1 MAQINLKKLIT
12 KNDTSSVVAGIVNAL
27 DTCMDIQDTNGVLL
41 VSFDGGSSSYKS
53 GETKNSALSCRY
65 PVELAGEV
73 IGWVAGDT
81 KASSVASLLT
91 FMANREREKKAL
103 IIDTLDKYKEL
114 TLLYD
119 IADKIAVC
127 LELKDVARVAID
139 EAKRLIKN
147 VQNAS
152 VMLLKQDVLEIVAA
166 SGMEYAP
173 KIRLKPG
180 EGIAGIVLSTGKA
193 EIVND
198 VARDARFAQGNYR
211 ASSLLC
217 VPLKVKDRV
226 IGVFNVSNDSPI
238 VYTSVEM
245 KLLSILSSQVASAIE
260 NAVLHENRLLEERMK
275 TYLHRYVAPQIVN
288 NILGDD
294 KECFSLNPVKKDIAI
309 LFSDIRN
316 FSSTCEKL
324 MPEETVAYL
333 NEYFT
338 HMVEII
344 FDHNGTVNK
353 FVGDMIVAI
362 FGAPSSCEDN
372 KKQAVKTAV
381 MMQRCLLGTSNA
393 WIRDNFNT
401 GIGISAGEVVVGNIG
416 SPQHMDYTA
425 IGDEVNIAE
434 RLQAIARGKQILVDR
449 TIYEATNGAFEFKE
463 LGSFAVKGKKKKV
476 DIFEVVY

>member
-1 MAQINLKKLIT
+1 MAQIHLKKLIT
-12 KNDTSSVVAGIVNAL
+12 KNDTSSVIADVAGSL
-27 DTCMDIQDTNGVLL
+27 DTRMDIQDANGVPLI
-41 VSFDGGSSSYKS
+41 SFDCANPSCKS
-53 GETKNSALSCRY
+53 GETKNSVMPHRF

-91 FMANREREKKAL
+91 FMAHRELEQKAL
-103 IIDTLDKYKEL
+103 IHDTLDKYKEL

-127 LELKDVARVAID
+127 LELKDIARVAID

-147 VQNAS
+147 AQNAS
-152 VMLLKQDVLEIVAA
+152 VMLLKNGTLEIVAA
-166 SGMEYAP
+166 SGIEYTQ

-198 VARDARFAQGNYR
+198 VARDTRFAQGNYR
-211 ASSLLC
+211 VSSLLC
-217 VPLKVKDRV
+217 APLKVKDRV
-226 IGVFNVSNDSPI
+226 IGVCNISNNSPV
-238 VYTSVEM
+238 VYTAGEM
-245 KLLSILSSQVASAIE
+245 KLLCILASQVASAIE
-260 NAVLHENRLLEERMK
+260 NALLHENRLREEHAK
-275 TYLHRYVAPQIVN
+275 AYLQRYVAPQIVN
-288 NILGDD
+288 NIFGDD
-294 KECFSLNPVKKDIAI
+294 KECISLDPVKKDIAI
-309 LFSDIRN
+309 LFSDIRG

-324 MPEETVAYL
+324 TPEETVAYL

-338 HMVEII
+338 QMVEII
-344 FDHNGTVNK
+344 FNHNGTVNK

-362 FGAPSSCEDN
+362 FGAPTRCDDN
-372 KKQAVKTAV
+372 KKQAVKTAI
-381 MMQRCLLGTSNA
+381 MMQRRLSEIKNK

-434 RLQAIARGKQILVDR
+434 RLEALAQGKQILVDR
-449 TIYEATNGAFEFKE
+449 NVYEATKDAFEFKDM
-463 LGSFAVKGKKKKV
+463 GSFTVKGKKKKV
-476 DIFEVVY
+476 DVFEVVY

>member
-1 MAQINLKKLIT
+1 MAQINLQKFIT
-12 KNDTSSVVAGIVNAL
+12 KNDVSAAIASIANAL
-27 DTCMDIQDTNGVLL
+27 DTRMDIQNTHGVLL
-41 VSFDGGSSSYKS
+41 VSLNGGSPSYKS
-53 GETKNSALSCRY
+53 GETKYVALPHKY

-73 IGWVAGDT
+73 IGWVFGDT
-81 KASSVASLLT
+81 KASSMAALLT
-91 FMANREREKKAL
+91 FLSNRELEKKAL
-103 IIDTLDKYKEL
+103 IVDTLDKYKEL

-152 VMLLKQDVLEIVAA
+152 VMLLKNDELEIVAA
-166 SGMEYAP
+166 SGIEHTP

-180 EGIAGIVLSTGKA
+180 EGIAGMVLSTGKV

-198 VARDARFAQGNYR
+198 VAPDARYVQGTNR

-217 VPLKVKDRV
+217 APLKVKDRV
-226 IGVFNVSNDSPI
+226 IGVLNISNDAPV
-238 VYTSVEM
+238 VYTSGEM

-260 NAVLHENRLLEERMK
+260 NALLHENKLREERVK
-275 TYLHRYVAPQIVN
+275 TYLHRYVSPQIVN
-288 NILGDD
+288 NILGD
-294 KECFSLNPVKKDIAI
+294 KECISLNPVKKDIAI

-316 FSSTCEKL
+316 FSSTCENL

-338 HMVEII
+338 QMVEII
-344 FDHNGTVNK
+344 FNHNGTVNK

-362 FGAPSSCEDN
+362 FGAPSNCDNN
-372 KKQAVKTAV
+372 KKQAVKTAI
-381 MMQRCLLGTSNA
+381 MMQRCLLGINNE

-434 RLQAIARGKQILVDR
+434 RLEALAQGKQILVDR
-449 TIYEATNGAFEFKE
+449 NIYEATNDAFEFKE
-463 LGSFAVKGKKKKV
+463 LGSITVKGKKRKV
-476 DIFEVVY
+476 DVFEVVY

>member
-12 KNDTSSVVAGIVNAL
+12 RDDTASIITGLASTLGAR
-27 DTCMDIQDTNGVLL
+27 MDIQDTNGSRLISFNGGTPSPEPGGAKNIVLP
-41 VSFDGGSSSYKS
+41 
-53 GETKNSALSCRY
+53 CRH

-73 IGWVAGDT
+73 IGWVAGNT
-81 KASSVASLLT
+81 EASFMASFLT
-91 FMANREREKKAL
+91 FLANKEREKKAL
-103 IIDTLDKYKEL
+103 IVETLDKYKEL

-119 IADKIAVC
+119 IADKITVC

-147 VQNAS
+147 AQNAS
-152 VMLLKQDVLEIVAA
+152 VMLLKNDMLEIVAA
-166 SGMEYAP
+166 SGMEYTQ
-173 KIRLKPG
+173 KVQLKPG

-211 ASSLLC
+211 VSSLLC

-226 IGVFNVSNDSPI
+226 IGVCNISSDSPV
-238 VYTSVEM
+238 VYTSGEM
-245 KLLSILSSQVASAIE
+245 KLLSILASQVAPAIE
-260 NAVLHENRLLEERMK
+260 NALLHENRLREERAK
-275 TYLHRYVAPQIVN
+275 AYLHRYVSPQIVN
-288 NILGDD
+288 NIFSDD
-294 KECFSLNPVKKDIAI
+294 KECISLNPVKKDIAI

-338 HMVEII
+338 QMVEII
-344 FDHNGTVNK
+344 FSHNGTVNK

-362 FGAPSSCEDN
+362 FGAPTRCDDN
-372 KKQAVKTAV
+372 KSQAVTTAI
-381 MMQRCLLGTSNA
+381 MMQRRLSEIKNP

-425 IGDEVNIAE
+425 IGDEVNVAE
-434 RLQAIARGKQILVDR
+434 RLEALALGKQILVDR
-449 TIYEATNGAFEFKE
+449 NVYEATKETFEYKE
-463 LGSFAVKGKKKKV
+463 LGSFTVKGKKKKV
-476 DIFEVVY
+476 EVFEVIY

>member
-1 MAQINLKKLIT
+1 MAQITLQKFIT
-12 KNDTSSVVAGIVNAL
+12 KNDVSVAITGIAEALNAR
-27 DTCMDIQDTNGVLL
+27 MDIQGANGMLL
-41 VSFDGGSSSYKS
+41 ISFDSGNPSCKS
-53 GETKNSALSCRY
+53 GETKNIVLPCRY

-73 IGWVAGDT
+73 VGWVAGDT
-81 KASSVASLLT
+81 KASSMAALLT
-91 FMANREREKKAL
+91 FLINKELEKKAL
-103 IIDTLDKYKEL
+103 LVDTLDKYKEL

-119 IADKIAVC
+119 IADKISVC

-152 VMLLKQDVLEIVAA
+152 VMLLKNDVLEIVAA
-166 SGMEYAP
+166 SGIEYTS
-173 KIRLKPG
+173 KTRFKPG

-193 EIVND
+193 EIVNN
-198 VARDARFAQGNYR
+198 VARDARYVPGNKKTG
-211 ASSLLC
+211 SLLC
-217 VPLKVKDRV
+217 APLKVKDRV
-226 IGVFNVSNDSPI
+226 IGVLNISNDAPV
-238 VYTSVEM
+238 VYTSGEM

-260 NAVLHENRLLEERMK
+260 NAVLHKNRLMEERVK
-275 TYLHRYVAPQIVN
+275 TYLHRYISPQIVN
-288 NILGDD
+288 NILGD
-294 KECFSLNPVKKDIAI
+294 KEGISLNPVKKDIAI

-324 MPEETVAYL
+324 VPEETVAYL

-338 HMVEII
+338 KMVEII
-344 FDHNGTVNK
+344 FNHKGTVNK

-372 KKQAVKTAV
+372 KKQAVKTAI
-381 MMQRCLLGTSNA
+381 MMQRCLSEIKNE

-434 RLQAIARGKQILVDR
+434 RLEAIAKGKQILVDR
-449 TIYEATNGAFEFKE
+449 NVYEATKDAFEFKE
-463 LGSFAVKGKKKKV
+463 LGSIAVKGKKKNV
-476 DIFEVVY
+476 EVFEVVY